1 MPSHALY
8 YAQWQFGLFMTVVT
22 KRSLQQR
29 DCSGLSPDSLFTHGE
44 TTIRLRTKSSAKV
57 QTFFHLQRKN
67 ATKIE
72 TIKKV
77 REIVQDLM
85 KESNPSDFTQGLMEL
100 GATVCMPQVILC
112 NQCPLNQVC
121 HAFNNHTQ
129 MNYPIKSK
137 KIC

>member
-29 DCSGLSPDSLFTHGE
+29 DCSGLAPNSLFTHGE

-72 TIKKV
+72 I
-77 REIVQDLM
+77 
-85 KESNPSDFTQGLMEL
+85 F
-100 GATVCMPQVILC
+100 ILYVALLDDYTLQ
-112 NQCPLNQVC
+112 NKG
-121 HAFNNHTQ
+121 F
-129 MNYPIKSK
+129 SRS
-137 KIC
+137 